1 MLTAVL
7 TVSMTGEA
15 WAESAAPDRPEPAAT
30 AISEELELLKE
41 EETVSIASRYEQP
54 ISEAPANVYVITD
67 EDIRQSGSPDLP
79 TILRR
84 IPGLEVIQMSGAEF
98 NVSFRGDNQVGA
110 NKVLVLVD
118 GRSAYADIQGSLAG
132 WRIFQIT
139 LPEIKRIE
147 VLKGPAAAIYG
158 FNAFDGVVNIIT
170 KSPDEMR
177 GTTLQFGGG
186 EYGTISSAAI
196 HADTVGQ
203 FGYRLSVGREQTQ
216 QWRNSKALAFR
227 AHKFNVHTQYA
238 LSNDSKLTVQGGLMD
253 SNRFD
258 GTISGTISQGT
269 RPAQGYANVAYER
282 PSFFLRAWWTEFTD
296 VPDLAVNPMLSNFL
310 RLSNRSGGTDFPITT
325 NTYNIESQHMLEL
338 GAFGRLTYGA
348 NYRHNTVSSSFFD
361 QFTREDRFG
370 LYVQNEWRA
379 TTSLT
384 ITAGVRYDLDTFIHP
399 TISPRV
405 FLNYRLTNEHSLH
418 ASFSVGYRPPTLFES
433 HAALIST
440 TTLPPPIPSLA
451 PSPVRGSANL
461 NPEQIVSYEVGY
473 QGWFLRH
480 RLRARADLFFNH
492 LSDLIRNGGG
502 AAGEFINGA
511 EADIYGGEA
520 GIELLATSWL
530 SGFTNFSY
538 EEIGQTL
545 AGEFRRGAP
554 RFKFNAG
561 MRGEWS
567 NGLSSELLFYHVGA
581 AEYPVSDAFASFARL
596 PGANVTVPNP
606 RVGSYNLLNL
616 RAGYRF
622 WQQKAAAGYMRDAE
636 VAVSVFNALN
646 DEHKEH
652 PLGELFGRRVMGWV
666 TVRF

>member
-1 MLTAVL
+1 MLAAIL
-7 TVSMTGEA
+7 TVSLTGQA
-15 WAESAAPDRPEPAAT
+15 WAESAVSDRSVKEPIAM
-30 AISEELELLKE
+30 SEELELLKE
-41 EETVSIASRYEQP
+41 EETVTIASRYEQP
-54 ISEAPANVYVITD
+54 ISQAPANVYVITD

-98 NVSFRGDNQVGA
+98 NVSFRGNNQLGA

-196 HADTVGQ
+196 HAGTVGQ
-203 FGYRLSVGREQTQ
+203 FGYRLSVGRDQTQ
-216 QWRNSKALAFR
+216 QWRNGDVLAFR
-227 AHKFNVHTQYA
+227 SHKFNVHTEYA
-238 LSNDSKLTVQGGLMD
+238 LSSDSKLTVQGGLMD
-253 SNRFD
+253 ANRFD
-258 GTISGTISQGT
+258 GTISGTVSQAT
-269 RPAQGYANVAYER
+269 RPAQGYANMAYER
-282 PSFFLRAWWTEFTD
+282 PTFFLRAWWTEFTD
-296 VPDLAVNPMLSNFL
+296 TPDLATNPILSNFL
-310 RLSNRSGGTDFPITT
+310 RVTNRSGGTDFPITT
-325 NTYNIESQHMLEL
+325 NTYNVESQHVVDLAAL
-338 GAFGRLTYGA
+338 GRLTYGM

-361 QFTREDRFG
+361 QFSREDRFG
-370 LYVQNEWRA
+370 LYLQDEWQA
-379 TTSLT
+379 TTALT
-384 ITAGVRYDLDTFIHP
+384 IAAGVRYDLDTFIHP
-399 TISPRV
+399 TVSPRV
-405 FLNYRLTNEHSLH
+405 FLNYKLTNEHSLH

-433 HAALIST
+433 HAALISI
-440 TTLPPPIPSLA
+440 TTLPPPIPSPQ
-451 PSPVRGSANL
+451 PSPIRGSANL

-492 LSDLIRNGGG
+492 VSDLIRSRG
-502 AAGEFINGA
+502 ASGEFVNGA

-520 GIELLATSWL
+520 GLEFLATSWL

-538 EEIGQTL
+538 QEIGQTL
-545 AGEFRRGAP
+545 TADVRRGAP

-561 MRGEWS
+561 MRGEWT
-567 NGLSSELLFYHVGA
+567 NGLSSEILFYHVGA
-581 AEYPVSDAFASFARL
+581 AEYPVSDAYASFARI
-596 PGANVTVPNP
+596 PGANVTVPDS
-606 RVGSYNLLNL
+606 RVGSYNLLNM
-616 RAGYRF
+616 RAGYKF

-652 PLGELFGRRVMGWV
+652 PLGDLIGRRVMGWL
-666 TVRF
+666 TLRF